1 MTATPSSSV
10 PVAPALQALDVFHC
24 PPHGSQ
30 LIEASA
36 GTGKTWNICGL
47 YLRLLLERQFTVQQ
61 ILVVT
66 FTNAATAELRERIRG
81 RLAETLAALR
91 GEPLPPGDPFVP
103 QLLQALAERGLAA
116 DTLRALADE
125 ALQGFDEAAIFTIH
139 GFCQRALADAPF
151 ASGLP
156 LHTEL
161 LADDGELVAQV
172 VQDFWRAEV
181 VAAPAPRP
189 LAAHLL
195 DEGDS
200 PERWARWLRERLAR
214 PLNPALWP
222 ADLDEPLGDFGEA
235 ALRDAHGLATRL
247 WRDGRPAIV
256 EALAQ
261 VRDCLNGT
269 TFRDGTLDQAIADW
283 DALCAADDPLA
294 PLPAKAHLLG
304 RGSLK
309 LTAKKAQGRRLAEHP
324 FWDAAQALADA
335 HTASATARHR
345 ARLQLLRRLFE
356 QGPAALRALK
366 RERRVVAFDDMLAN
380 LHDRLVAPG
389 SALPAAVRER
399 FPAALIDEF
408 QDTDPLQFRIFERV
422 YLVPEAQGA
431 PLFFVGDPKQA
442 IYSFRNAD
450 LPTYLRAA
458 SRVAARHTLGENQ
471 RSTGEL
477 ITALNGLFG
486 ANPQAFVVDG
496 LRYQPVAC
504 GAKPRQPLTD
514 TSGAPRAAL
523 QLWTL
528 PTAPEGAALHKAAL
542 MAQVARATAA
552 EIARLLQAAQHGQ
565 LMLGRRPV
573 GGGDIAVLVRS
584 HAQGALMR
592 QALAA
597 LGVGSVEL
605 SQASV
610 WAGSDA
616 DDLQHLLA
624 AVLEPGRDPV
634 LRRALATQLI
644 GLDAPAIDALGQSE
658 TAWLGWVERLASYQA
673 LWRRAGVGVMLRRLL
688 HDEGIGQRLLGRAD
702 GERRMT
708 NLLHLAELLQQAQ
721 AEGHDSP
728 AALMRWLAHTRREAL
743 AGRQDEAAQLRLE
756 SDRQLVQI
764 VTIHKSKG
772 LEYPIVFCP
781 FLWAASRRMPKPLDA
796 VAREYAGPGDQ
807 RVVDFA
813 ADREDK
819 AIKQALAMEQ
829 AAEDLRL
836 IYVALTRAVHRCVLP
851 VGHYATGS
859 RDKPSVS
866 ESGKAPLAWLAAG
879 AGMPALEWFTGKP
892 PVDRPAAIAAAWQA
906 LAARHAPHVG
916 LAELPDGPGQPVALP
931 QPDPAALVAL
941 PAPAHLPPA
950 WWIGSYSSLAGG
962 SRHEAAAADRD
973 ETPGSDEPAVAVR
986 SSPVALVPDDI
997 LRFPRGAAAGSCLHA
1012 VFERI
1017 DFTDASTVPTAIEA
1031 GLRAWP
1037 PALEAAGVSPDEARA
1052 MLGRLV
1058 HDVLQVPIPTPAGP
1072 LRLASVPPGRRL
1084 VELEFNLPSERL
1096 RAHDLGALL
1105 AQHGYPVPALAFA
1118 ELRGYLR
1125 GFIDLVV
1132 EHGGRYLVLDWKSNH
1147 LGDRPADYDTPSL
1160 QAAMR
1165 AHGYALQ
1172 YLLYTVALHRYLGH
1186 ALPGYDYDTHFG
1198 GVAYLFVRGMR
1209 PGWTTASGE
1218 PAGVFTD
1225 RPPRALVQA
1234 LSALL
1239 GEPAG
1244 ALP

>member
-1 MTATPSSSV
+1 MTPM
-10 PVAPALQALDVFHC
+10 PPPAMQALDVFHC
-24 PPHGSQ
+24 PLSGSQ

-81 RLAETLAALR
+81 RIAETLAALR
-91 GEPLPPGDPFVP
+91 GDALPAGDPFVP
-103 QLLQALAERGLAA
+103 QLLAALAGRGLQPAV
-116 DTLRALADE
+116 LQALADE

-172 VQDFWRAEV
+172 VQDIWRARV
-181 VAAPAPRP
+181 VAAPAPRL

-195 DEGDS
+195 ASGDS
-200 PERWARWLRERLAR
+200 PERWARLLRERLAR
-214 PLNPALWP
+214 PLNPVVWP
-222 ADLDEPLGDFGEA
+222 DDLDTPLGDLGEA
-235 ALRDAHGLATRL
+235 ALRDAHALATRL
-247 WRDGRPAIV
+247 WRADRATVV
-256 EALAQ
+256 EALEGVQ
-261 VRDCLNGT
+261 DCLHGNI
-269 TFRDGTLDQAIADW
+269 FRPGHLHQAIADW
-283 DALCAADDPLA
+283 DTLCAGDDPLA
-294 PLPAKAHLLG
+294 PLPAKARLLG
-304 RGSLK
+304 RDCLK
-309 LTAKKAQGRRLAEHP
+309 LTAAKAKGRSLAAHP
-324 FWDAAQALADA
+324 FWDAAQALVDA
-335 HTASATARHR
+335 HAAAEAIWHR
-345 ARLQLLRRLFE
+345 GRLQLLRGLFE
-356 QGPAALRALK
+356 QAPAALRALK

-389 SALPAAVRER
+389 SVLPAAVRER

-408 QDTDPLQFRIFERV
+408 QDTDPLQFRIFEQV
-422 YLVPEAQGA
+422 YLVPEAQEA

-458 SRVAARHTLGENQ
+458 SMVGQRHTLGENQ
-471 RSTGEL
+471 RSTSEL
-477 ITALNGLFG
+477 IAALNALFS
-486 ANPQAFVVDG
+486 ANPRAFVVDG
-496 LRYQPVAC
+496 LHHQPVAC
-504 GAKPRQPLTD
+504 GAKPRTPLLD
-514 TSGAPRAAL
+514 TSGQPRAAL
-523 QLWTL
+523 QLWSL
-528 PTAPEGAALHKAAL
+528 PAGQDGAPLHKAVLTAR
-542 MAQVARATAA
+542 VARATAA
-552 EIARLLQAAQHGQ
+552 EIARLLQAAQDGR
-565 LMLGRRPV
+565 LVLGARAVR
-573 GGGDIAVLVRS
+573 GGDIAVLVRS

-592 QALAA
+592 EALAA

-610 WAGSDA
+610 LAGSDA

-624 AVLEPGRDPV
+624 AILEPGRDGV
-634 LRRALATQLI
+634 LRRALATGLI
-644 GLDAPAIDALGQSE
+644 GLDAPAIEALGLDE
-658 TAWLGWVERLASYQA
+658 RAWLDWVERMTGYQA

-688 HDEGIGQRLLGRAD
+688 HDEGIGRRLLSRAD

-708 NLLHLAELLQQAQ
+708 NVLHLAELLHQAQ
-721 AEGHDSP
+721 AEGHESP
-728 AALMRWLAHTRREAL
+728 AALMRWLARARREAL

-772 LEYPIVFCP
+772 LEYPVVFCP
-781 FLWAASRRMPKPLDA
+781 FLWAASKRMARPLDA

-813 ADREDK
+813 AEPEDK

-836 IYVALTRAVHRCVLP
+836 VYVALTRAVHRCYLP
-851 VGHYATGS
+851 VGHYVTGA
-859 RDKPSVS
+859 RDKPSAT
-866 ESGKAPLAWLAAG
+866 ESAKAPLAWLAAG
-879 AGMPALEWFTGKP
+879 SGLPPADWFQPDDKALKG
-892 PVDRPAAIAAAWQA
+892 RPAAIAAAWQA
-906 LAARHAPHVG
+906 LAAQHPAQIALAP
-916 LAELPDGPGQPVALP
+916 LPDAPGQPVALP
-931 QPDPAALVAL
+931 QPDPASLVVL

-950 WWIGSYSSLAGG
+950 WWIGSYSSLASG

-973 ETPGSDEPAVAVR
+973 ETPGSDEPPTPVR
-986 SSPVALVPDDI
+986 PPVALAPDDI

-1017 DFTDASTVPTAIEA
+1017 DFTDASTVPAAIEA

-1037 PALEAAGVSPDEARA
+1037 PALDAAGVSPDEARA
-1052 MLGRLV
+1052 MLRRLV

-1096 RAHDLGALL
+1096 RAHDLAALL
-1105 AQHGYPVPALAFA
+1105 PRHGYPVPPLAFA

-1132 EHGGRYLVLDWKSNH
+1132 EHGGLYFVLDWKSNH
-1147 LGDRPADYDTPSL
+1147 LGDRPSDYDHGSL
-1160 QAAMR
+1160 HAAMR
-1165 AHGYALQ
+1165 VHGYALQ
-1172 YLLYTVALHRYLGH
+1172 YLLYTVALHRYLAH
-1186 ALPGYDYDTHFG
+1186 ALPGYDYDTHVG

-1209 PGWTTASGE
+1209 PGWTGAGGA

-1225 RPPRALVQA
+1225 RPPRELVER

-1239 GEPAG
+1239 GQPAT